1 MIEAAEKCPITRDET
16 AENCPDAG
24 RVAIS
29 VSVFYQIDRLKSG
42 FEVRALRSNGGAKS
56 WHNIPLHG
64 SKVAF

>member
-1 MIEAAEKCPITRDET
+1 MIEA
-16 AENCPDAG
+16 AENCPDAR
-24 RVAIS
+24 RVAPIS
-29 VSVFYQIDRLKSG
+29 GSVFYQIYRLKSG